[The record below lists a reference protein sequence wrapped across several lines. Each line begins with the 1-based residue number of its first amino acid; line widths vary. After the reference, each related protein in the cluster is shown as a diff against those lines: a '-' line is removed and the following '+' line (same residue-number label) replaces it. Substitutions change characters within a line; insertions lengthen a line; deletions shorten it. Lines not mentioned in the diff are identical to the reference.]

1 VLFGKE
7 ETFSVSSLS
16 GSQCDIDIRSRSCRS
31 TDSLPSVS
39 NNDVFQVNIET
50 DGYSADISWDLRD
63 TEGNL
68 VMSGGNPDI
77 IGTLSQPG
85 SVSFDNF
92 ESYSSSAC
100 LPQDKCYDFRAYDVY
115 GDGISCG
122 AKGSISLSFPP
133 GSKTIKQKDE
143 NVATLQRLDDGTKMM
158 ACMNKKEK
166 RGVQKWSFCH
176 VRLCQGGSVIGLE
189 GNQCSFGDEELI
201 DSNATGGITGLGMS
215 LNSQSAGPQVIV
227 DTPCSEGEDCTMA
240 EEFSITKPEL
250 MTASLDDKDEGLSW
264 AEYYDSQIEGK
275 DGTNGSISPNSQE
288 SPLQYHEH
296 RLPLET
302 FYANLLSPDAPFKLK
317 YYRPHKMSIAI
328 STYLLTYLL
337 TNIEGWENGNAPLHF
352 DLDCN
357 RLSDFKRVVGCSG
370 DAIFPKSSL
379 PKKSVFN
386 DLIHQAFSGEYEKEF
401 LSFMYIDYDPDIYE
415 VEESNILTKK
425 EKKDQKLQNKLQQNS
440 AILEDKKKEKLRDKL
455 KNDEM
460 HKREFKKAIR
470 NKTDGRHLRSV
481 Y

>member
-1 VLFGKE
+1 
-7 ETFSVSSLS
+7 
-16 GSQCDIDIRSRSCRS
+16 
-31 TDSLPSVS
+31 
-39 NNDVFQVNIET
+39 
-50 DGYSADISWDLRD
+50 
-63 TEGNL
+63 
-68 VMSGGNPDI
+68 
-77 IGTLSQPG
+77 
-85 SVSFDNF
+85 
-92 ESYSSSAC
+92 
-100 LPQDKCYDFRAYDVY
+100 
-115 GDGISCG
+115 
-122 AKGSISLSFPP
+122 
-133 GSKTIKQKDE
+133 
-143 NVATLQRLDDGTKMM
+143 
-158 ACMNKKEK
+158 
-166 RGVQKWSFCH
+166 
-176 VRLCQGGSVIGLE
+176 LE

-227 DTPCSEGEDCTMA
+227 DTPCSEGGDCTMA